1 MTKKLAVGLVLCA
14 VLSLGAGCATL
25 QGGRAEEQIEDLLA
39 GWQAAFNAVDIEGL
53 LSYYSEDFESPEYG
67 DKNSFGEY
75 MGSDEVRGFLAYLEF
90 DLSKTETVIDGKTA
104 TVGPITI
111 GADGQGYSINLDLGK
126 AKGGWKIVR
135 QSGGGGR

>member
-1 MTKKLAVGLVLCA
+1 
-14 VLSLGAGCATL
+14 
-25 QGGRAEEQIEDLLA
+25 
-39 GWQAAFNAVDIEGL
+39 
-53 LSYYSEDFESPEYG
+53 
-67 DKNSFGEY
+67 

-90 DLSKTETVIDGKTA
+90 DLRKTETVIEGKTA

-111 GADGQGYSINLDLGK
+111 GADGQGYSINLDIGK